1 MQHGG
6 QLEEGQHQ
14 TGTPAAALSRILRT
28 AMGFLARII
37 SSAVRPSKSGW
48 GVFSHARTVS
58 GLWKNSW
65 RISKERFTGL
75 RGDWA
80 ASAEG
85 VLWIVREELKR
96 LGWEKGDLPRRRKGD
111 EGKAAVA
118 RRLRTCDPASPS
130 RSRIDRNVR
139 CPIPILKGLYP
150 SARGCS
156 RRATPGGRRIRP
168 STLNGLHRL
177 CPLG

>member
-37 SSAVRPSKSGW
+37 SSAVRPSRSGW

-58 GLWKNSW
+58 GFWKNSW

-111 EGKAAVA
+111 DRKGAVA
-118 RRLRTCDPASPS
+118 RRLRTCDPAT
-130 RSRIDRNVR
+130 RRVR
-139 CPIPILKGLYP
+139 PVRGLTGM
-150 SARGCS
+150 SVVQS
-156 RRATPGGRRIRP
+156 Q
-168 STLNGLHRL
+168 S
-177 CPLG
+177 